1 MKIVILGAGNLAW
14 HLAPFLRKNG
24 HEIVAVYSRTKF
36 SAVALAKKVKAIP
49 IDKIEDIPSN
59 ADIYIVALQ
68 DKAVRSVLKSLKFI
82 PNCIAHTSG
91 SVSISVFP
99 KQFKNTG
106 VFYPL
111 QTFSKTRKVNLN
123 EVPFL
128 LESSNLKTKKI
139 LSSLANSISTNVHF
153 ITSDKR
159 KKIHLAAVFANNF
172 VNHLYSIASEILKE
186 SKLPFDLL
194 KPLIIETAG
203 KILEDSPEKMQTGP
217 ARRNDQEIIK
227 SHLQLLKG
235 QKNRKAIYSLLNA
248 SIIDKFKVKAK

>member
-36 SAVALAKKVKAIP
+36 SAVALANKVKAIP

-68 DKAVRSVLKSLKFI
+68 DKAISSVLKSFKFI

-91 SVSISVFP
+91 SVSISIFP

-111 QTFSKTRKVNLN
+111 HGTQET
-123 EVPFL
+123 
-128 LESSNLKTKKI
+128 
-139 LSSLANSISTNVHF
+139 
-153 ITSDKR
+153 
-159 KKIHLAAVFANNF
+159 
-172 VNHLYSIASEILKE
+172 SEIDEERSCL
-186 SKLPFDLL
+186 
-194 KPLIIETAG
+194 
-203 KILEDSPEKMQTGP
+203 
-217 ARRNDQEIIK
+217 
-227 SHLQLLKG
+227 
-235 QKNRKAIYSLLNA
+235 
-248 SIIDKFKVKAK
+248 